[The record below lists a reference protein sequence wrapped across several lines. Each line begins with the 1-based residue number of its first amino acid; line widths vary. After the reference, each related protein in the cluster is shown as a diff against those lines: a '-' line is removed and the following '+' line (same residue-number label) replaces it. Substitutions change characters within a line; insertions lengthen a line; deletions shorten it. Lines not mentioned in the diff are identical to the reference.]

1 MHITL
6 YTFQTQYVNTALK
19 KKKKKSGTFMITTIQ
34 KYGMWFK

>member
-19 KKKKKSGTFMITTIQ
+19 KKKKSGTFMITTIQ

>member
-19 KKKKKSGTFMITTIQ
+19 KKKKKKWNIYDYNYSEIR
-34 KYGMWFK
+34 YVV

>member
-19 KKKKKSGTFMITTIQ
+19 KKKKKWNIYDYNYSEIR
-34 KYGMWFK
+34 YVV